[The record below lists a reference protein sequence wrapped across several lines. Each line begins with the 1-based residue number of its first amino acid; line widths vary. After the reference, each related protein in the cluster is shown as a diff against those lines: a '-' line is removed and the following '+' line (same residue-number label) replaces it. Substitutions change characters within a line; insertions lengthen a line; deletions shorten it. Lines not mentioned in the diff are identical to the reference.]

1 MKWLSDTHIKSHIDD
16 KLKFDTAVDTLKNRI
31 VHSDTPL
38 SIGINGKWGTGKS
51 SMMGLIKE
59 KLDCENDI
67 QIRTHWFDTWNYA
80 NEKEIWRILMLSL
93 MDELEPE
100 NKTKVDIKK
109 LISSILGIGSITSKA
124 LLSQG
129 ISLLSEK
136 ENIEQ
141 TIDNLSNIQKSRE
154 EIIIR
159 EQIKS
164 VRTFRVEF
172 EEIVKGAVGDEGK
185 FVIFIDDLDR
195 IIPDKVV
202 EVIEAIKT
210 FLDCKRCIFVIG
222 CDYDYLDMC
231 IGKRYAEMNLSG
243 RDYLEKIIQI
253 PFNVPSIDESQFNI
267 FLHDLLPTSFDVM
280 EDFEMA
286 GKLITNSIGRNPRKI
301 KRLVNLYYIL
311 EDLNINNEL
320 DNLLLF
326 KLLCFLT
333 KWPDSHKNLVEAF
346 YKGENKFNQYE
357 EWAFPKQEYYE
368 YSGFYD
374 PDEYTMPAEQLEG
387 PPDPEEEYDRY
398 IKHLDAVKKQVDKEI
413 QKKEND
419 SDDELLKRFFRT
431 APLFPDAKTLGSHI
445 ALIETIDTS
454 NIETKG
460 NLLTDNMSSIE
471 KMDGLV
477 KKVIGS
483 FNGQNVNGKYFNV
496 SSYVILPIKSIEN
509 KKIPMPIWREYEIG
523 DWRYK
528 VIKNRYELKKDMIE
542 RMLQNCKIC
551 WIISPWNF
559 PKSIIDFAEKNG
571 NIYLTKSL
579 QLDELIEELK

>member
-31 VHSDTPL
+31 VLSDTPL

-59 KLDCENDI
+59 KLDFENDI

-129 ISLLSEK
+129 VSLLSEK

-164 VRTFRVEF
+164 VRTFRAEF

-202 EVIEAIKT
+202 EIIEAIKT

-253 PFNVPSIDESQFNI
+253 PFNVPSIDNLQFYY
-267 FLHDLLPTSFDVM
+267 FLNDYLTPSFDVK
-280 EDFEMA
+280 EDFEIV
-286 GKLITNSIGRNPRKI
+286 GELITNSIGRNPRKI

-311 EDLNINNEL
+311 QDLNKNNEL

-333 KWPDSHKNLVEAF
+333 KWPDYHKNLVKAF
-346 YKGENKFNQYE
+346 YKGKNKFKQYE
-357 EWAFPKQEYYE
+357 EWALPKLEFNDFSGFDYDTYYE
-368 YSGFYD
+368 TVQ
-374 PDEYTMPAEQLEG
+374 EEECG
-387 PPDPEEEYDRY
+387 PPDPVEQYKYYE
-398 IKHLDAVKKQVDKEI
+398 KHIDKVKIQVDEELRNKER
-413 QKKEND
+413 D
-419 SDDELLKRFFRT
+419 SDDELLKMFFRT
-431 APLFPDAKTLGSHI
+431 DPLFPNAKILGQHI

-454 NIETKG
+454 NIETKV
-460 NLLTDNMSSIE
+460 NLFSDNMSSIE
-471 KMDGLV
+471 KTDDLV
-477 KKVIGS
+477 QQVIEY
-483 FNGQNVNGKYFNV
+483 FNGQKVNGNYFNV
-496 SSYVILPIKSIEN
+496 SHDVILPIKSNNKNKNPVLLWSKYKIEGW
-509 KKIPMPIWREYEIG
+509 KC
-523 DWRYK
+523 K
-528 VIKNRYELKKDMIE
+528 VVKNRYELKIDIIDK
-542 RMLQNCKIC
+542 MLTSSEKC

-559 PKSIIDFAEKNG
+559 PKSMIEFAEKNG
-571 NIYLTKSL
+571 NVYLTKSS
-579 QLDELIEELK
+579 QLDELIKKLK